1 MQSTVTYN
9 MWQNDNSSSRVS
21 PWAFSNA
28 TLFKGYWKAK
38 KTDPKHQVLIKS
50 QQNRLK
56 QGVEQLALRFINL
69 LTLFGIRGICLRSER
84 SQSLHLPIR
93 RLIKQTV
100 LIIEA
105 YYCANY
111 VQKFIQHPAI
121 KVNSIHRENYWG
133 S

>member
-1 MQSTVTYN
+1 MQSNVTYN
-9 MWQNDNSSSRVS
+9 MRQNDNSSSSVS

-38 KTDPKHQVLIKS
+38 KTDTNHQVLIKS
-50 QQNRLK
+50 QQNWLK
-56 QGVEQLALRFINL
+56 QGEDQLAPRFINL
-69 LTLFGIRGICLRSER
+69 LTLSGIRGNCLRSER
-84 SQSLHLPIR
+84 SQSLHLSIR
-93 RLIKQTV
+93 RMIKQTV
-100 LIIEA
+100 LIIQA

-121 KVNSIHRENYWG
+121 KVNSICRGNYWG